1 MAYLKGIAT
10 KLTGSIGQFTFKQ
23 RGGLTVVSERVTNI
37 ANPRTAAQQNQRTK
51 WGNVVRLYS
60 GISPLLNCAFENK
73 PARTSDFNMFMKYN
87 LPSAEVRLTK
97 AEVAAKACVAAPCI
111 VSVGTLTTIELTGE
125 AGASVTDIVLGS
137 FTISDTTTV
146 GDFAK
151 AVVNNNDNFNFGDQI
166 AFIVVRQ
173 GVNSITGYPQCAF
186 SGERVTLEKSS
197 VVKLREVVSA
207 EGFSVKDGHLACAL
221 ADSFQGAYA
230 WIVSRKE
237 SNTVRVSSQ
246 VMVVKNDLYA
256 EYTDANAYTRA
267 AKSYGGQT
275 DNFLT
280 PEVTLMSGSG
290 AVDAPDVSGGGS
302 TNGGSSGGGS
312 GSDGGSGS
320 AGGSGSDGGSG
331 STGGSGNDGGGGTG
345 GDEDMGM

>member
-1 MAYLKGIAT
+1 
-10 KLTGSIGQFTFKQ
+10 
-23 RGGLTVVSERVTNI
+23 
-37 ANPRTAAQQNQRTK
+37 
-51 WGNVVRLYS
+51 
-60 GISPLLNCAFENK
+60 
-73 PARTSDFNMFMKYN
+73 MK
-87 LPSAEVRLTK
+87 E
-97 AEVAAKACVAAPCI
+97 
-111 VSVGTLTTIELTGE
+111 
-125 AGASVTDIVLGS
+125 
-137 FTISDTTTV
+137 
-146 GDFAK
+146 
-151 AVVNNNDNFNFGDQI
+151 
-166 AFIVVRQ
+166 
-173 GVNSITGYPQCAF
+173 
-186 SGERVTLEKSS
+186 
-197 VVKLREVVSA
+197 
-207 EGFSVKDGHLACAL
+207 GHLACAL

-256 EYTDANAYTRA
+256 EYTDADAYTRA